1 MLPQQVQC
9 HRVQICLSGKKR
21 VMLWRERKQ
30 SSSFPNPRRPGSPDG
45 PADLEE
51 LLKPKRTSKESD
63 ALGEGQCQHSDPQ
76 EATGSRKRKMGD
88 FQRKFVLSSIAQ
100 SCPTL
105 CDPMSGSTPGLPV
118 HHQQCGLKE
127 RNQTVPE
134 SWDNLPVF

>member
-1 MLPQQVQC
+1 MNESPFPPKCCLSRCSAVKS
-9 HRVQICLSGKKR
+9 RFALSGKKR

-88 FQRKFVLSSIAQ
+88 FQRKFALSSVQFSCSVLSDSLRPHESQ
-100 SCPTL
+100 HTRLPCSSPT
-105 CDPMSGSTPGLPV
+105 V
-118 HHQQCGLKE
+118 
-127 RNQTVPE
+127 
-134 SWDNLPVF
+134 WA